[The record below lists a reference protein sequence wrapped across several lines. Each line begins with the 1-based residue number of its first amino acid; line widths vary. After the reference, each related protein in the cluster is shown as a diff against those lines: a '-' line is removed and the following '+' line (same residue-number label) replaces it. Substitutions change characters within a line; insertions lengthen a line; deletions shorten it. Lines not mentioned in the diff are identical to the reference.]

1 MNSNQ
6 ELADLLGLSKI
17 TDNNNM
23 LNISQQEVNLEFN
36 RNNEDLILPPI
47 NQDPRIKHSETEY
60 RNEVS
65 IDESFKNKYKN
76 EKIKKT
82 KTKEEKVKNDIKK
95 IPSVQTEEKK
105 YLDIIN
111 ELKKQIETEK
121 NKYLEEFEK
130 LNTELLNKEKDIQLI
145 IENNNTLQNNLTDLS
160 SQVKQTMIKKGI
172 PIEKETD
179 EPIKIALKVK
189 DKEIRNTQTLAKAL
203 SNENKEMRKILD
215 KYTDSN
221 TKRELSDKLIDIER
235 ENNRLKKEV
244 KTLKLLNKPHE
255 TCPKEKENLE
265 KTLENLENE
274 LQNCK
279 NRVLK
284 EQLEYKELENKYYS
298 NGKDYEKHKKE
309 VLKKQQDENSR
320 YEINREERMK
330 KIKEQSFKKVTS
342 SAYKLLSDEE
352 KEKLKNFYGE
362 ENENQFSILKEKIDE
377 LEKYR
382 LNIDKES
389 IQKIKKQQNELNE
402 LNEQLKYMDLL
413 NNDKETQIRYLEAQI
428 NEFKNN
434 KKALQQKINSITK
447 DLELS
452 KAKERQKDKENDILI
467 QQVSTLKQSI
477 KDNMYGMKEE
487 QEIAKVIGEIKNGD
501 NQIDIDR
508 SEQGEEEEEEESYE
522 EENESE
528 SDN

>member
-330 KIKEQSFKKVTS
+330 KIKEQSFNKVTS

>member
-330 KIKEQSFKKVTS
+330 KIKEQSFNKVTS

-487 QEIAKVIGEIKNGD
+487 QEINKVIGEIKNGD

>member
-17 TDNNNM
+17 TDNNM

-36 RNNEDLILPPI
+36 RNHEDLILPPI

-60 RNEVS
+60 KNEES
-65 IDESFKNKYKN
+65 IDESFKKKYKT
-76 EKIKKT
+76 ERIKKT
-82 KTKEEKVKNDIKK
+82 KTKDDKIKNDIKK
-95 IPSVQTEEKK
+95 PILQSEDKK
-105 YLDIIN
+105 YLDIIAD
-111 ELKKQIETEK
+111 LKNQIETEK

-330 KIKEQSFKKVTS
+330 KIKEQSFNKVTS

>member
-330 KIKEQSFKKVTS
+330 KIKEQSFNKVTS

-402 LNEQLKYMDLL
+402 LNEQLKYMDFL

>member
-36 RNNEDLILPPI
+36 RNYEDLILPPI
-47 NQDPRIKHSETEY
+47 NQDPRIRHSETEY
-60 RNEVS
+60 KNEES
-65 IDESFKNKYKN
+65 IDESIKNKNKS
-76 EKIKKT
+76 ERIKKT
-82 KTKEEKVKNDIKK
+82 KTKDDKIKNDIKK
-95 IPSVQTEEKK
+95 PTLQPEEKK
-105 YLDIIN
+105 YLDIIAN
-111 ELKKQIETEK
+111 LKKQIETEK

-172 PIEKETD
+172 PIEKEVD

-189 DKEIRNTQTLAKAL
+189 DKEIRNTQTLVKAL

-235 ENNRLKKEV
+235 EYNKLKNEV

-265 KTLENLENE
+265 KTLKNLENE

-279 NRVLK
+279 NRVLE
-284 EQLEYKELENKYYS
+284 EQLEYKKLEKKYYS
-298 NGKDYEKHKKE
+298 KGKDMEELKKKE
-309 VLKKQQDENSR
+309 KKTQQDDNSR
-320 YEINREERMK
+320 YEINREERMQ
-330 KIKEQSFKKVTS
+330 KIRDQAITKITS
-342 SAYKLLSDEE
+342 SGYKLLSDEE
-352 KEKLKNFYGE
+352 KETLKRFYDE
-362 ENENQFSILKEKIDE
+362 ENENQFDILMKKIDE

-382 LNIDKES
+382 LNIDTES
-389 IQKIKKQQNELNE
+389 FQKIKKQQNELNE

-447 DLELS
+447 DLEFS

-477 KDNMYGMKEE
+477 RDNMYGMKEE
-487 QEIAKVIGEIKNGD
+487 QEINKVIGEIKHGD
-501 NQIDIDR
+501 NPIDMER
-508 SEQGEEEEEEESYE
+508 SEHGEEEEEEESYE

>member
-105 YLDIIN
+105 YLDVIN

-330 KIKEQSFKKVTS
+330 KIKEQSFNKVTS

>member
-330 KIKEQSFKKVTS
+330 KIKEQSFNKVTS

-447 DLELS
+447 DLEFS

-477 KDNMYGMKEE
+477 KDNMYGMKDE
-487 QEIAKVIGEIKNGD
+487 QEISKVIGEIKNGD
-501 NQIDIDR
+501 NNIDIEN
-508 SEQGEEEEEEESYE
+508 SVQGEEEEEEESYE

>member
-82 KTKEEKVKNDIKK
+82 KTKEEKIKNDIKK

-330 KIKEQSFKKVTS
+330 KIKEQSFNKVTS

>member
-36 RNNEDLILPPI
+36 RNYEDLILPPI
-47 NQDPRIKHSETEY
+47 NQDPRIRHSETEY
-60 RNEVS
+60 KNEES

-330 KIKEQSFKKVTS
+330 KIKEQSFNKVTS

>member
-330 KIKEQSFKKVTS
+330 KIKEQSFNKVTS

-447 DLELS
+447 DLEFS

>member
-95 IPSVQTEEKK
+95 TPSVQTEEKK

-330 KIKEQSFKKVTS
+330 KIKEQSFNKVTS